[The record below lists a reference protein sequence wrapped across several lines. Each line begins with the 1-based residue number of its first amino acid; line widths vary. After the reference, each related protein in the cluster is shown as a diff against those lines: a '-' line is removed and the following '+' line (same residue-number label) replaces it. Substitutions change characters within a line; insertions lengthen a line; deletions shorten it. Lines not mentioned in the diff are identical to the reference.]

1 MRYRFIESHCDEFQ
15 ITTMCKVLQV
25 SRSGYYDWRNRGPSQ
40 RKRRNEELLE
50 LICQVHKES
59 RGTYGSPRVTAE
71 LKAREVEVGR
81 RRVARLMRENY
92 IRGRSPR
99 RFRATTDSDHRY
111 EVAPNLVEREFEAD
125 EPGKIWLAD
134 ITYVHTNEGWLYLAA
149 VLDLFDRKIIG
160 WSMGITLERKLVCD
174 ALKSAIANRT
184 PKVGLIHHSDRGSQY
199 ASDEFQALLR
209 EHNILCSMSR
219 TGDCWDNA
227 PMESFFGSLKNELI
241 HRCNFRSRASA
252 RQKIFEYVEVFYN
265 RKRRHSALGY
275 QTPVEY
281 YRTNVS

>member
-1 MRYRFIESHCDEFQ
+1 
-15 ITTMCKVLQV
+15 MCKVLQV
-25 SRSGYYDWRNRGPSQ
+25 SRSGYYDWRNRGPSK
-40 RKRRNEELLE
+40 RKRRNKELLE
-50 LICQVHKES
+50 LIRQVHKES

-71 LKAREVEVGR
+71 LKARDVEVGR

-174 ALKSAIANRT
+174 ALKSAVANRT

-241 HRCNFRSRASA
+241 HRCSFPSRASA

-281 YRTNVS
+281 YRSNVS